1 MSSERI
7 ASRTRG
13 SVTGCARSLIEAQLS
28 IVGRQ
33 AGRRREGKHPV
44 ERSSVV
50 EQAF

>member
-7 ASRTRG
+7 ASRIRG
-13 SVTGCARSLIEAQLS
+13 SVMGCTRSLIGAHLS

-50 EQAF
+50 ERVF